1 MLNLEQPAAIRN
13 SRCLWTEALG
23 LARRGISVFPCDPHT
38 KRPFTK
44 NGFKDA
50 TADADCV
57 HECWTAHPDALIGVP
72 TGPRFVVIDLDLQH
86 ADAVEWLQQ
95 NRHRLP
101 LTRTHST
108 RSGGKH
114 YLFAPTDKVRC
125 SAGKLGPHIDTRGHG
140 GYIIWWPACGL
151 EVLHGGVL
159 AEFPEWICRLLEP
172 PPVRET
178 YLVSRG
184 FDPDRS
190 IDGIIRKIAGAAEG
204 ERNHITFWGACR
216 LAELVHEGKLGARLA
231 VDIVVEA
238 AARAGL
244 HHVEARRTAQS
255 AFRTIGI

>member
-1 MLNLEQPAAIRN
+1 MSNLDRWAEVRN
-13 SRCLWTEALG
+13 KNLWTEALG
-23 LARRGISVFPCDPHT
+23 LARRGIPVFPCDPQT
-38 KRPFTK
+38 KRPLTK

-50 TADADCV
+50 TTDPDQV
-57 HECWTAHPDALIGVP
+57 HLWWTEHPYALSGVP
-72 TGPRFVVIDLDLQH
+72 TGAKFVALDVDLQH
-86 ADAVEWLQQ
+86 GEALAWLQQ

-114 YLFAPTDKVRC
+114 YLFAPNDKVKC

-159 AEFPEWICRLLEP
+159 AEFPEWICRLLEPP